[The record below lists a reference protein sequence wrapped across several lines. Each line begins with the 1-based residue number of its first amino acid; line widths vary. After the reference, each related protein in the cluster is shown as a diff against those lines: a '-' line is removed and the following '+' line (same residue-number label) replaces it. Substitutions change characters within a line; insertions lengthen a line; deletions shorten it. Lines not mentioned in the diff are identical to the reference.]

1 MGKIRKIISECQ
13 LTGFIELEETIRSC
27 VYGYWSVQENGDDY
41 ETIIHEYVDQW
52 MSNWNDADHR
62 TFVEHELETKALALV
77 RHLVDL
83 KPAVWNAF
91 GIVVHEILQEN
102 VTFMGVMRVVGDHIV
117 LMFEY
122 DT

>member
-1 MGKIRKIISECQ
+1 MISECQ
-13 LTGFIELEETIRSC
+13 LTEFIELEETIRSC

-52 MSNWNDADHR
+52 MSSWSGANPR

-83 KPAVWNAF
+83 KPEVWNAF
-91 GIVVHEILQEN
+91 GIVIHEILKEN